1 MTAWGREPRVHVRSR
16 GLLAGSRQSGP
27 GQLRSRLIC
36 AHVGRPR
43 SPLTF
48 SKADITSFGSAD
60 RYGGWKPVIRMRSVS
75 APHRW
80 HDLLDVTTAWCVG
93 KAPTISVN
101 RTVPRTRSAST
112 LWGTPVRNSSISPV
126 IVSASLSHKVS
137 HARLAKARGDDL
149 CREAARRLDVIPR
162 ERA

>member
-1 MTAWGREPRVHVRSR
+1 MNGPTQVCHRADSEPFQTFAVLPH
-16 GLLAGSRQSGP
+16 RQD
-27 GQLRSRLIC
+27 C

-112 LWGTPVRNSSISPV
+112 LSG
-126 IVSASLSHKVS
+126 
-137 HARLAKARGDDL
+137 
-149 CREAARRLDVIPR
+149 RR
-162 ERA
+162 